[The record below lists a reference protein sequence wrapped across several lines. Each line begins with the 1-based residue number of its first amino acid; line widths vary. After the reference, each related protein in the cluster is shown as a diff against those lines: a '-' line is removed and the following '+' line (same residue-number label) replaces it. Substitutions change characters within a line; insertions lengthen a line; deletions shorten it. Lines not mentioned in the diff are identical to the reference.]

1 MKKLLYVHG
10 YNGMPEGYSCNLIK
24 SVLPEG
30 YTIEGVDYDQNDC
43 ALARQQILEYI
54 KTHNMDLV
62 IGSSLGGF
70 ITLTLPGIKR
80 FVINPCCLPSVELPK
95 IDVPQKLIDTYK
107 PFEPLLD
114 HISEEDRQLVRG
126 FFGDHD
132 ELLGDRYIGF
142 FESRFGH
149 LQHITSGHHL
159 SMEGAKV
166 IAGCLEAYFQEID
179 TNGTKPFYHHR

>member
-1 MKKLLYVHG
+1 MRKILYVHG

-43 ALARQQILEYI
+43 ALARQQIFDYI
-54 KTHNMDLV
+54 KEHGIDLV

-70 ITLTLPGIKR
+70 ITLTLTGIKR

-95 IDVPQKLIDTYK
+95 IDVPQELINTYK

-114 HISEEDRQLVRG
+114 QASNEDRNLVRG

-132 ELLGDRYIGF
+132 ELLGDRYVEF
-142 FESRFGH
+142 FSQRFGH
-149 LQHITSGHHL
+149 WQRISSGHHL
-159 SMEGAKV
+159 SLEGAKV
-166 IAGCLEAYFQEID
+166 IAESLDVYFE
-179 TNGTKPFYHHR
+179 GMGVK

>member
-1 MKKLLYVHG
+1 MRKILYVHG

-43 ALARQQILEYI
+43 ALARQQIFDYI
-54 KTHNMDLV
+54 KEHGIDLV

-70 ITLTLPGIKR
+70 ITLTLTGIKR

-95 IDVPQKLIDTYK
+95 IDVPQELINTYK

-114 HISEEDRQLVRG
+114 QACNEDRNLVRG

-132 ELLGDRYIGF
+132 ELLGDRYVEF
-142 FESRFGH
+142 FSQRFGH
-149 LQHITSGHHL
+149 WQRISSGHHL
-159 SMEGAKV
+159 SLEGAKV
-166 IAGCLEAYFQEID
+166 IAESLDVYFE
-179 TNGTKPFYHHR
+179 GMGVK

>member
-149 LQHITSGHHL
+149 LQRITSGHHL

>member
-1 MKKLLYVHG
+1 MRKILYVHG

-43 ALARQQILEYI
+43 ALARQQIFDYI
-54 KTHNMDLV
+54 KAHDIDLV

-70 ITLTLPGIKR
+70 ITLTLTGINR

-95 IDVPQKLIDTYK
+95 IDVPQELIETYK

-114 HISEEDRQLVRG
+114 QASDEDRSLVRG

-132 ELLGDRYIGF
+132 ELLGDRYIEF
-142 FESRFGH
+142 FSQRFGH
-149 LQHITSGHHL
+149 WQRISSGHHL
-159 SMEGAKV
+159 SEEGAKM
-166 IAGCLEAYFQEID
+166 IAERLEKLLSDHQ
-179 TNGTKPFYHHR
+179 

>member
-1 MKKLLYVHG
+1 MRKLLYVHG

-149 LQHITSGHHL
+149 LQRITSGHHL

>member
-1 MKKLLYVHG
+1 MRKILYVHG

-43 ALARQQILEYI
+43 ALARQQIFDYI
-54 KTHNMDLV
+54 KDHGIDLV

-70 ITLTLPGIKR
+70 ITLTLSGIKR

-95 IDVPQKLIDTYK
+95 IDVPQELINTYK

-114 HISEEDRQLVRG
+114 QASNEDRNLVRG

-132 ELLGDRYIGF
+132 ELLGDRYVEF
-142 FESRFGH
+142 FSQRFGH
-149 LQHITSGHHL
+149 WQRISSGHHL
-159 SMEGAKV
+159 SLEGAKV
-166 IAGCLEAYFQEID
+166 IAESLDVYFE
-179 TNGTKPFYHHR
+179 GMEVK

>member
-1 MKKLLYVHG
+1 MRKILYVHG

-43 ALARQQILEYI
+43 ALARQQIFDYI
-54 KTHNMDLV
+54 KDHGIDLV

-70 ITLTLPGIKR
+70 ITLTLSGIKR

-95 IDVPQKLIDTYK
+95 IDVPQELINTYK

-114 HISEEDRQLVRG
+114 QACNEDRNLVRG

-132 ELLGDRYIGF
+132 ELLGDRYVEF
-142 FESRFGH
+142 FSQRFGH
-149 LQHITSGHHL
+149 WQRISSGHHL
-159 SMEGAKV
+159 SLEGAKV
-166 IAGCLEAYFQEID
+166 IAESLDVYFE
-179 TNGTKPFYHHR
+179 GMGVK

>member
-1 MKKLLYVHG
+1 MRKILYVHG

-54 KTHNMDLV
+54 NAHNIDLV

-70 ITLTLPGIKR
+70 ITLTLSGTKR

-95 IDVPQKLIDTYK
+95 IDVPHELIDTYK

-114 HISEEDRQLVRG
+114 QASDKDRLLVRG

-132 ELLGDRYIGF
+132 ELLGDRYVEF
-142 FESRFGH
+142 FSQRFG
-149 LQHITSGHHL
+149 QWQRISSGHHL
-159 SMEGAKV
+159 SEEGAKV
-166 IAGCLEAYFQEID
+166 IAGSLDAIFEEM
-179 TNGTKPFYHHR
+179 

>member
-1 MKKLLYVHG
+1 MRKILYVHG

-43 ALARQQILEYI
+43 ALARQQIFDYI
-54 KTHNMDLV
+54 KDHGIDLV

-70 ITLTLPGIKR
+70 ITLTLSGIKR

-95 IDVPQKLIDTYK
+95 IDVPQELINTYK

-114 HISEEDRQLVRG
+114 QASNEDRNLVRG

-132 ELLGDRYIGF
+132 ELLGDRYVEF
-142 FESRFGH
+142 FSQRFGH
-149 LQHITSGHHL
+149 WQRISSGHHL
-159 SMEGAKV
+159 SLEGAKV
-166 IAGCLEAYFQEID
+166 IAENLDEHFEGM
-179 TNGTKPFYHHR
+179 GVK

>member
-149 LQHITSGHHL
+149 LQRITSGHHL

-166 IAGCLEAYFQEID
+166 IADCLEAYFQEID

>member
-1 MKKLLYVHG
+1 MRKILYVHG

-43 ALARQQILEYI
+43 ALARQQIFDYI
-54 KTHNMDLV
+54 KDHGMDLV

-70 ITLTLPGIKR
+70 ITLTLSGIKR

-95 IDVPQKLIDTYK
+95 IDVPQELINTYK

-114 HISEEDRQLVRG
+114 QASNEDRNLVRG

-132 ELLGDRYIGF
+132 ELLGDRYVEF
-142 FESRFGH
+142 FSQRFGH
-149 LQHITSGHHL
+149 WQRISSGHHL
-159 SMEGAKV
+159 SLEGAKV
-166 IAGCLEAYFQEID
+166 IAESLDVYFE
-179 TNGTKPFYHHR
+179 GMGVK

>member
-1 MKKLLYVHG
+1 MRKILYVHG

-43 ALARQQILEYI
+43 ALARQQIFDYI
-54 KTHNMDLV
+54 KDHGIDLV

-70 ITLTLPGIKR
+70 ITLTLSGIKR

-95 IDVPQKLIDTYK
+95 IDVPQELISTYK

-114 HISEEDRQLVRG
+114 QASNEDRNLVRG

-132 ELLGDRYIGF
+132 ELLGDRYVEF
-142 FESRFGH
+142 FSQRFGH
-149 LQHITSGHHL
+149 WQRISSGHHL
-159 SMEGAKV
+159 SLEGAKV
-166 IAGCLEAYFQEID
+166 IAESLDVYFE
-179 TNGTKPFYHHR
+179 GMGVK

>member
-1 MKKLLYVHG
+1 MRKILYVHG

-43 ALARQQILEYI
+43 ALARQQIFDYI
-54 KTHNMDLV
+54 KDHGIDLV

-70 ITLTLPGIKR
+70 ITLTLSGIKR

-95 IDVPQKLIDTYK
+95 SDVPQELINTYK

-114 HISEEDRQLVRG
+114 QASNEDRNLVRG

-132 ELLGDRYIGF
+132 ELLGDRYVEF
-142 FESRFGH
+142 FSQRFGH
-149 LQHITSGHHL
+149 WQRISSGHHL
-159 SMEGAKV
+159 SLEGAKV
-166 IAGCLEAYFQEID
+166 IAESLDVYFE
-179 TNGTKPFYHHR
+179 GMGVK